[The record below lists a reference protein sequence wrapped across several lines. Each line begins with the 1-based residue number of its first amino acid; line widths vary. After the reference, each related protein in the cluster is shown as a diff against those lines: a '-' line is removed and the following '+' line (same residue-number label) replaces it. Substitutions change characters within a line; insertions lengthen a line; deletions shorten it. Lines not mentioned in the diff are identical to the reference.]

1 LLLDRPLGG
10 RLGLEPCI
18 RNRLAAL
25 DREAVRPVL
34 EAGLGPV
41 DRGQLVI
48 QVGNPAGVELILVEV
63 FGTLVPRLYAGIAL
77 ERIVATDRER
87 LLDPGP
93 LSRQQLTCTVSIHT
107 GRLLK
112 RALHRHPALTHRAVE
127 NVVEDGHDRYRLALP
142 CRFGMGAPAGDP
154 YATLGVARDASD
166 ADVRLAYRHLVQ
178 LHHPDHNG
186 GSAESARR
194 FEEIQDAYNRIRE
207 LREQPAQ
214 ARPPR
219 PRPPRPEP
227 PRPEPPRPEPPRAAA
242 DPARDAR
249 LAQMEREVR
258 EAHLA
263 RERAQRAAREAAAD
277 RPERPSDEEL
287 GYVKTDDS
295 FSKIFADARSELA
308 DLFSDRDKHSLAKRL
323 GDLIDELDP
332 RPRR

>member
-1 LLLDRPLGG
+1 
-10 RLGLEPCI
+10 
-18 RNRLAAL
+18 
-25 DREAVRPVL
+25 
-34 EAGLGPV
+34 
-41 DRGQLVI
+41 
-48 QVGNPAGVELILVEV
+48 
-63 FGTLVPRLYAGIAL
+63 
-77 ERIVATDRER
+77 
-87 LLDPGP
+87 
-93 LSRQQLTCTVSIHT
+93 
-107 GRLLK
+107 
-112 RALHRHPALTHRAVE
+112 
-127 NVVEDGHDRYRLALP
+127 
-142 CRFGMGAPAGDP
+142 MGAPAGDP

>member
-1 LLLDRPLGG
+1 
-10 RLGLEPCI
+10 
-18 RNRLAAL
+18 
-25 DREAVRPVL
+25 
-34 EAGLGPV
+34 
-41 DRGQLVI
+41 
-48 QVGNPAGVELILVEV
+48 
-63 FGTLVPRLYAGIAL
+63 
-77 ERIVATDRER
+77 
-87 LLDPGP
+87 
-93 LSRQQLTCTVSIHT
+93 
-107 GRLLK
+107 
-112 RALHRHPALTHRAVE
+112 
-127 NVVEDGHDRYRLALP
+127 
-142 CRFGMGAPAGDP
+142 MGAPAGDP

-227 PRPEPPRPEPPRAAA
+227 PRAAA
-242 DPARDAR
+242 DPASDAR

-308 DLFSDRDKHSLAKRL
+308 DLFSDRDEHSLAKRL